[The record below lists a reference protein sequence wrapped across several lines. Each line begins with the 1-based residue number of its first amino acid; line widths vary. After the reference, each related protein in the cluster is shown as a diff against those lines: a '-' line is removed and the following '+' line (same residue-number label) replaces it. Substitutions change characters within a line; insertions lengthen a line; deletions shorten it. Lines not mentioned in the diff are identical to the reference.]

1 MARALTDTDHVINQE
16 EHEEHEENED
26 HDEHDGEPHE
36 REHTST
42 LRVGSEVTVFFE
54 CFVFFVFFVVEIR

>member
-1 MARALTDTDHVINQE
+1 MARALTNTDHVINQE
-16 EHEEHEENED
+16 EHEEHEENE
-26 HDEHDGEPHE
+26 EYDGEPHE